1 MFAILETG
9 GKQYKVEEGD
19 ILEVELLSGDREK
32 KQDKFVFENI
42 LLLKGEKTLLGT
54 PYVKNARVQAK
65 ILSEIK
71 APKIIVFKKKPKKQ
85 YKKTK
90 GHRQRLHM
98 IQIEKIE
105 MKAETAT
112 KAKAEAAPKAKPAA
126 APKAK
131 TTAAAKKK
139 AAPAAKKKTA
149 PAVKPKAAAP
159 KKETK

>member
-9 GKQYKVEEGD
+9 GKQYRVEEGD
-19 ILEVELLSGDREK
+19 ILEVELLSGNREK
-32 KQDKFVFENI
+32 KQDKFVFENV

-65 ILSEIK
+65 VLSEIK
-71 APKIIVFKKKPKKQ
+71 APKVIVFKKKSKKQ

-90 GHRQRLHM
+90 GHRQRLHK

-105 MKAETAT
+105 VKAETTA
-112 KAKAEAAPKAKPAA
+112 KAKAETAPKAKPAA

-131 TTAAAKKK
+131 PAPAAKAKTATAAKKK
-139 AAPAAKKKTA
+139 AAPAAKAKT
-149 PAVKPKAAAP
+149 AAP

>member
-19 ILEVELLSGDREK
+19 ILEVELLSGNRDK
-32 KQDKFVFENI
+32 KEDKYVFENV

-65 ILSEIK
+65 VLSEIK
-71 APKIIVFKKKPKKQ
+71 APKVIVFKKKAKKQ
-85 YKKTK
+85 YKRTQ
-90 GHRQRLHM
+90 GHRQRLHK

-105 MKAETAT
+105 VKAETA
-112 KAKAEAAPKAKPAA
+112 PKTRPAAKPKPKTAA
-126 APKAK
+126 AAKAK
-131 TTAAAKKK
+131 TAAKAKK
-139 AAPAAKKKTA
+139 APAAEKKTA
-149 PAVKPKAAAP
+149 TAEKPKTAAP